1 MCERHDATGAA
12 NSAATQSAD
21 AACAPVRPV
30 ETSAAQSIVAAGLC
44 LFAVLVFVKLTVLRE
59 AMALGESRSQPTAR
73 HLPLAIRDTLVLLSE
88 LALVTSEDAAV
99 VLALSIIAAAAAC
112 PWRSP
117 RATTVV
123 TTGTAVLFAALAVYA
138 VASLKLWRAF
148 HSWLT
153 YPLYFHSGGLTELEM
168 GVKASLSTL
177 WLFKLLGIG
186 VGFLLIQQALA
197 RRKGRWLAACRVA
210 SRPRV
215 SVPLSVLLTAIGFS
229 VPRDDRPE
237 RQNPYLTLARS
248 YLTNSAGIGR
258 ELMLDSSWSK
268 EFGAAAAEHRR
279 PQPPTAK
286 PLTDRLGAPAR
297 PKLNVVVVVLE
308 SVGARFLHLYGAPWR
323 NSDTLKKLAERG
335 VVFDNIYAHASL
347 TAESIVAINSS
358 VFPRSDTRLTT
369 WENPKLTVPDLAE
382 TLAAH
387 GYRSA
392 MVSQTFRGR
401 GIRDYVA
408 ARHFDMAVDAGDLA
422 ANASGKSEMVDDA
435 RLAREGLR
443 WVDLGSGGQP
453 FLLMLWTYQ
462 THYPYYASEPI
473 AESEPDKPNLNR
485 FLAATRAA
493 DDMLRELVDGLRR
506 RGLWDSTLLVVTGDH
521 GQCYHPRV
529 DMSGA
534 RDLSES
540 SVHVPLVVA
549 CPALFDRGRRLPTL
563 GQHIDL
569 APTVLDLLGFAAPA
583 AWQGRSLFGAGR
595 PPRAYFIDKLET
607 RPTYGLREG
616 RYKFLLAP
624 GGRELYDCYQDPEER
639 RNLAADRPELCDRFY
654 KHLVAWYRFQADYLP
669 QFR

>member
-1 MCERHDATGAA
+1 MCERHDATDA
-12 NSAATQSAD
+12 NQPARSLR
-21 AACAPVRPV
+21 APVDRV
-30 ETSAAQSIVAAGLC
+30 ESNAAQSVIAAGLC

-59 AMALGESRSQPTAR
+59 ATAFGESRSQLTTR
-73 HLPLAIRDTLVLLSE
+73 HSLLLGE
-88 LALVTSEDAAV
+88 LALATSEDAAV
-99 VLALSIIAAAAAC
+99 VLAFSIVAAAVAC

-117 RATTVV
+117 RATTVAAS
-123 TTGTAVLFAALAVYA
+123 GTAVLFAALAVYA

-168 GVKASLSTL
+168 GVKASLSAL
-177 WLFKLLGIG
+177 WLFKLACIGI
-186 VGFLLIQQALA
+186 GFLLIQQALA
-197 RRKGRWLAACRVA
+197 RWQGRWWLTICRTA
-210 SRPRV
+210 GRHRV
-215 SVPLSVLLTAIGFS
+215 WVPLSAVVMTLGLF
-229 VPRDDRPE
+229 VPCADRPV

-258 ELMLDSSWSK
+258 ELTLDPSWSE
-268 EFGAAAAEHRR
+268 EFGASAADCRQ
-279 PQPPTAK
+279 PQPPATN
-286 PLTDRLGAPAR
+286 PPVRSDNAPAKR
-297 PKLNVVVVVLE
+297 PKLNVVIVVLE

-323 NSDTLKKLAERG
+323 NSDALEQLAERG

-369 WENPKLTVPDLAE
+369 WENPTLTVPDLAQ

-392 MVSQTFRGR
+392 LISQTFRGR
-401 GIRDYVA
+401 GIRDYVS
-408 ARHFDMAVDAGDLA
+408 ARHFDMAVDASDLA
-422 ANASGKSEMVDDA
+422 ANESGNSERVDDA

-473 AESEPDKPNLNR
+473 AESEPGKPNLNR
-485 FLAATRAA
+485 FLAATHAA
-493 DDMLRELVDGLRR
+493 DDMLRELVEGLRR
-506 RGLWDSTLLVVTGDH
+506 RGLWESTLLVVTGDH
-521 GQCYHPRV
+521 GQCYHPRL

-549 CPALFDRGRRLPTL
+549 CPTLFDRGRRLPTL

-583 AWQGRSLFGAGR
+583 AWQGHSLFGAGR

-616 RYKFLLAP
+616 AYKFLLAP

-639 RNLAADRPELCDRFY
+639 RNLAADRPELCNRFY